1 MDNILIGKRIKE
13 ARTLRNMTLD
23 DIADDVGIAKSTVQ
37 RYEAGKITKPKIPV
51 IQAIANSLNVNPVW
65 LCGHDAPM
73 ILQEEKLA
81 SSSGYYFNEETAKM
95 AQELFENKDMR
106 VLFSAARGSTPDSLK
121 SAAVF
126 LAAMKE
132 KEGYNGDD
140 PA

>member
-1 MDNILIGKRIKE
+1 MTNREIGRRITMARERCGMNKKELAEKTKVSPSTITRYENGDFERVKIAILE
-13 ARTLRNMTLD
+13 S
-23 DIADDVGIAKSTVQ
+23 IAKAT
-37 RYEAGKITKPKIPV
+37 G
-51 IQAIANSLNVNPVW
+51 VNPMW
-65 LCGHDAPM
+65 LSGNSEVM
-73 ILQEEKLA
+73 EER
-81 SSSGYYFNEETAKM
+81 SSASGYYFNEETAKM